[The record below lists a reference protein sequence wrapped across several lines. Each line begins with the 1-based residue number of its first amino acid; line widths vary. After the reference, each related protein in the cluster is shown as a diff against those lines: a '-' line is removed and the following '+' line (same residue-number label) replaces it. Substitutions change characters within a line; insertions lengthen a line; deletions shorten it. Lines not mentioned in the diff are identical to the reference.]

1 MKKNYMTPTVEVIR
15 IETQNIIAASD
26 PAPTLYNGNAGIDGD
41 GDYED

>member
-15 IETQNIIAASD
+15 IEPHQMIASSPGSLTFSND
-26 PAPTLYNGNAGIDGD
+26 DVVVNDD

>member
-1 MKKNYMTPTVEVIR
+1 MKKNYMTPTVDVIR

-26 PAPTLYNGNAGIDGD
+26 PAPTFYDGDASTNSD